1 MKNQFTILA
10 TLMAASL
17 ILISGCSSMK
27 TPATADVAVSKAAVE
42 SAESAGATEFAP
54 IEMDTAR
61 EKLRLANS
69 AMVSKDYELA
79 SKLSNEAQVNAKLAQ
94 SKAQS
99 AKAQAAA
106 NAIQEDIRV
115 LREELMRANAIRK

>member
-61 EKLRLANS
+61 EKLRLANA

>member
-1 MKNQFTILA
+1 MKNQFTILV
-10 TLMAASL
+10 TFMAASL
-17 ILISGCSSMK
+17 FLISGCSSMK
-27 TPATADVAVSKAAVE
+27 TPATADVAVSTAAVE
-42 SAESAGATEFAP
+42 SAASAGATEFAP
-54 IEMDTAR
+54 VEMDTAR
-61 EKLRLANS
+61 EKLRLANA

-106 NAIQEDIRV
+106 NAIQENIRV

>member
-1 MKNQFTILA
+1 MKNQFKILV
-10 TLMAASL
+10 TFMAASL
-17 ILISGCSSMK
+17 ILIAGCSSMK

-42 SAESAGATEFAP
+42 NAVSAGATEFAP
-54 IEMDTAR
+54 VEMNTAR
-61 EKLRLANS
+61 EKLRLANA

-106 NAIQEDIRV
+106 NTIQEDIRV
-115 LREELMRANAIRK
+115 LNEELIRANAIRK

>member
-17 ILISGCSSMK
+17 ILISGCSNMK

-61 EKLRLANS
+61 EKLRLANA

>member
-99 AKAQAAA
+99 AKSQAAA